1 MIRYEAPSLAFRYQF
16 DAPLISGSVK
26 LPVSGGMFYAQ
37 SIEQLAVIEMSAVR
51 MVLTAFVVSC
61 INDVRASAW
70 LAASTDF
77 LGPLRGL
84 LYPALSLRT
93 VQLFNLRQQELE
105 LKRDEFFNHLRHQ
118 FYLSKG
124 LSTRQRLE
132 VALHHHDYEFSRYSD
147 AYRAQ
152 VYRNSGL
159 ILWQADIDGTHFCI
173 RLTAS
178 RDLSWEGDLSV
189 MLHADGARLC
199 TMSFTY
205 VDASLFGAGST
216 PMMFVTRNQSDPHKP
231 EQQLFR
237 QRFRHT
243 TPPYFCLAAIFA
255 IAQANGMDSIAAV
268 RHQSQIACTPDN
280 QAVLKNSY
288 DEFWR
293 AFRATELDEQSF
305 VLPVPM
311 TLTPLSELKAKHRGR
326 AVERRKAWSEVS
338 ISASAVM
345 AELQTALDSGP
356 DRSS

>member
-1 MIRYEAPSLAFRYQF
+1 
-16 DAPLISGSVK
+16 
-26 LPVSGGMFYAQ
+26 MFYARP
-37 SIEQLAVIEMSAVR
+37 SEYFPVIDMSATR

-61 INDVRASAW
+61 INDVRSSAW
-70 LAASTDF
+70 LGASTDL

-84 LYPALSLRT
+84 LYPTLSMRT
-93 VQLFNLRQQELE
+93 IRLFNLRQQELE
-105 LKRDEFFNHLRHQ
+105 LKREEFFNHLRHQ
-118 FYLSKG
+118 FYLSKR

-132 VALHHHDYEFSRYSD
+132 VALHHHDYEFRRYSD

-159 ILWQADIDGTHFCI
+159 ILWQADVDDTHFCI

-189 MLHADGARLC
+189 TLHANGARLC

-205 VDASLFGAGST
+205 VDSSLFAAGST

-231 EQQLFR
+231 EQLLFR
-237 QRFRHT
+237 QSFRHT
-243 TPPYFCLAAIFA
+243 TPPYFCLAALFG

-268 RHQSQIACTPDN
+268 RHQAQIACTPDN

-293 AFRATELDEQSF
+293 AFRATELDDQSF

-311 TLTPLSELKAKHRGR
+311 TLTPLPEIKAKHRGR
-326 AVERRKAWSEVS
+326 AVERRRAWSEVS
-338 ISASAVM
+338 ISTRAVTT
-345 AELQTALDSGP
+345 ELQTALGSGP
-356 DRSS
+356 AFPN

>member
-1 MIRYEAPSLAFRYQF
+1 
-16 DAPLISGSVK
+16 
-26 LPVSGGMFYAQ
+26 MFYAFRQ
-37 SIEQLAVIEMSAVR
+37 PYRAFIESSVVR
-51 MVLTAFVVSC
+51 MLLTALVVSC
-61 INDVRASAW
+61 INDARSSAW

-84 LYPALSLRT
+84 LYPTLSMRT
-93 VQLFNLRQQELE
+93 VQLFSLRQQELG
-105 LKRDEFFNHLRHQ
+105 LKKADFFHHLRHQ
-118 FYLSKG
+118 FYLSKR
-124 LSTRQRLE
+124 LSTRRRLE

-159 ILWQADIDGTHFCI
+159 ILWQADVDGTHFCI

-189 MLHADGARLC
+189 VLHADGARLC

-205 VDASLFGAGST
+205 VDASLFGAGSG
-216 PMMFVTRNQSDPHKP
+216 PMMFVTRNQSDPHRP

-237 QRFRHT
+237 QSFRHSM
-243 TPPYFCLAAIFA
+243 PPYFCLAAVFA

-268 RHQSQIACTPDN
+268 RHQAQIACTPDN
-280 QAVLKNSY
+280 EAVLKNSY

-293 AFRATELDEQSF
+293 AFRATELDAQSF

-311 TLTPLSELKAKHRGR
+311 MLTPLSEIKAKHRGR

-338 ISASAVM
+338 LSTGAVM
-345 AELQTALDSGP
+345 AELRTA
-356 DRSS
+356 SSESPGVSS

>member
-1 MIRYEAPSLAFRYQF
+1 MLHETT
-16 DAPLISGSVK
+16 
-26 LPVSGGMFYAQ
+26 PVS
-37 SIEQLAVIEMSAVR
+37 IETAVR
-51 MVLTAFVVSC
+51 VILTAFVVSC

-77 LGPLRGL
+77 LGSLRGL

-93 VQLFNLRQQELE
+93 VQLFNLRQHELE
-105 LKRDEFFNHLRHQ
+105 LKREEFFNHLRHQ
-118 FYLSKG
+118 FYLSKR
-124 LSTRQRLE
+124 LSIRQRLE
-132 VALHHHDYEFSRYSD
+132 VALHHHDYEFRRYSD

-159 ILWQADIDGTHFCI
+159 ILWQADVDGTHFCI

-189 MLHADGARLC
+189 ILHADGARLC

-205 VDASLFGAGST
+205 VDSSLFGAGST
-216 PMMFVTRNQSDPHKP
+216 PVMFVTRNQSDPHKP

-243 TPPYFCLAAIFA
+243 TPPYFCLAALFGL
-255 IAQANGMDSIAAV
+255 AQANGMDGIAAV
-268 RHQSQIACTPDN
+268 RHQAQIACTPDN

-311 TLTPLSELKAKHRGR
+311 TLTPLSEIKAKHRGR
-326 AVERRKAWSEVS
+326 AMERRKAWSEVS
-338 ISASAVM
+338 ISTGTVIAK
-345 AELQTALDSGP
+345 LQTALDSGFGG
-356 DRSS
+356 SL